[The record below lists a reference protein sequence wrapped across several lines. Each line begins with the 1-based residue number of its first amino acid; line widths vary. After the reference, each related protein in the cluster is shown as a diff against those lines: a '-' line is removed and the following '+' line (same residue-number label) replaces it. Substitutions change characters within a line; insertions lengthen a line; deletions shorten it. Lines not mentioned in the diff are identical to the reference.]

1 MESVM
6 TTRKRYR
13 CRQCGFDFPATLPV
27 THEPDGAMLLH
38 HLAAMQKGDR
48 GDAAESAL
56 LLAAGWL
63 ALAGGGWPAP
73 SPT

>member
-1 MESVM
+1 
-6 TTRKRYR
+6 
-13 CRQCGFDFPATLPV
+13 
-27 THEPDGAMLLH
+27 MLLH